1 MTKTR
6 MPPTGSAARE
16 SQHDRRT
23 ELVRD
28 LVAKESAAND
38 AKTIRLRALR
48 LAKEAEEAANPPP
61 APVKVKRA
69 TRKAT
74 SS

>member
-48 LAKEAEEAANPPP
+48 LAKEAEDAANPPP
-61 APVKVKRA
+61 APVKPKRA
-69 TRKAT
+69 TRKPAKA
-74 SS
+74 